1 MTDPQKIAR
10 VHRSKAQAKQS
21 YDRMSR
27 FYDTFA
33 GGFESKLRNLAL
45 ERLQVTDGETVL
57 EIGFGTGHC
66 LEKIAELIGGT
77 GKAYGIDIS
86 SGMVEITRKRLERAG
101 IMQRVELYCG
111 DAAEIPFDDDK
122 FDAVFS
128 SFSLELFDTPEIPEV
143 LGEIS
148 RVLKPHGRI
157 GVVSMSKQEADSLLT
172 RLYEWFHE
180 TFPVYADCRPI
191 YVEQS
196 LKEAGFKI
204 RHNEKVNLFGL
215 PTEIVVGEK

>member
-1 MTDPQKIAR
+1 MDTEKITR
-10 VHRSKAQAKQS
+10 VHRSKEQAKSS

-33 GGFESKLRNLAL
+33 GGFEEKFRNLAL
-45 ERLQVTDGETVL
+45 ERLCIAEGEAVL

-86 SGMVEITRKRLERAG
+86 SGMVEITRKRLQRAG
-101 IMQRVELYCG
+101 IMQRVELFCG

-148 RVLKPHGRI
+148 RVLKPHGRL
-157 GVVSMSKQEADSLLT
+157 GVVSMSKEGGDSLLT
-172 RLYEWFHE
+172 RLYEWCHLK
-180 TFPVYADCRPI
+180 FPVYADCRPI
-191 YVEQS
+191 YVEKS

-204 RHNEKVNLFGL
+204 RHKEKLSLFGL
-215 PTEIVVGEK
+215 PGEIVVGEK